1 MKLIY
6 FSSQTLPKQGGGN
19 KKPTIS
25 FGKKGMISINSES
38 AKLVGLKHGDKITIA
53 QDESEPENWYLFKDT
68 HHGFELRNLSDEKSL
83 GFNHIALVS
92 TFREAMD
99 LDSNKSHKFPL
110 AIEPT
115 VMKGDKTQ
123 YFGII
128 LLPGK

>member
-19 KKPTIS
+19 KKPTIT
-25 FGKKGMISINSES
+25 FGKKGMIAINAEA
-38 AKLVGLKHGDKITIA
+38 AKTIGLKHGDKITIA
-53 QDESEPENWYLFKDT
+53 QDESTPENWYVFKDNF
-68 HHGFELRNLSDEKSL
+68 HGFEIRTLSDKKSF
-83 GFNHIALVS
+83 GFNHTLLVTS
-92 TFREAMD
+92 FRDAME
-99 LDSNKSHKFPL
+99 LSSEKSYKLPV
-110 AIEPT
+110 ATEPT